1 MTELF
6 VCYQKNCT
14 DACGNVHFRMIKLCF
29 TALLILTCHSAFA
42 QNFIGLKG
50 KIVNSDNDE
59 PVNAAGIYIKNTG
72 LGTISN
78 DAGEFSFFIPPEY
91 GTDTIYISAL
101 GFKNYRFSI
110 ARHRNTE
117 NLKIKLKASPYV
129 LDQVVVKSKN
139 RKGTAQK
146 LIKRAI
152 DSMKFNYPQEPF
164 QIGGYYRD
172 YLQKQRRYFNL
183 LEAAIEVE
191 DRGFAADDIKTS
203 RLKLLQLR
211 YNPQYLF
218 DSTNI
223 MLYDNR
229 KTKFIPSAYIHPMDG
244 NEFLILRSHDVLRN
258 YNRFTLSFID
268 IFSKS
273 FVHNHTFR
281 IDSITYLND
290 IQVYS
295 ISFEYNNRY
304 GYDSTDNFSARG
316 YLVLRKDNLAISK
329 IVYNTYIFN
338 KDYDGRLYS
347 LNVEYREVNG
357 KYYPQFLSFGNYF
370 KIRNRVDTST
380 FVMRQT
386 VLRKNQRILELNFN
400 RAVDSVTGSDTSNFS
415 VRYGKTRIALEKAV
429 ISKNIVRLYLHID
442 NKTLSDLTD
451 AGDLTLTVNELADV
465 SGNRM
470 AGKYNGYYQHREF
483 YVNKIIPSVNE
494 EFPYSQIIPKTTP
507 LYWNPVKP
515 DPEFWKTYNIAYEK
529 KLE

>member
-1 MTELF
+1 MTDPFSSIRKFRNYCRSKLSWPVTILF
-6 VCYQKNCT
+6 VLNIINCLP
-14 DACGNVHFRMIKLCF
+14 A
-29 TALLILTCHSAFA
+29 SS
-42 QNFIGLKG
+42 QNYISLKG
-50 KIVNSDNDE
+50 KIINSENDE

-72 LGTISN
+72 IGTVSN
-78 DAGEFSFFIPPEY
+78 EEGEFTFHIPAEFEN
-91 GTDTIYISAL
+91 DTIYISAL
-101 GFKNYRFSI
+101 GFKNYHILIS
-110 ARHRNTE
+110 RNKDRD
-117 NLKIKLKASPYV
+117 NLKIKLKPFPHV

-172 YLQKQRRYFNL
+172 YLQKQQQYFNL

-211 YNPQYLF
+211 YNSQYLY

-223 MLYDNR
+223 MLYDN
-229 KTKFIPSAYIHPMDG
+229 KKIKFIPGAYIHPMDG

-273 FVHNHTFR
+273 FVHNHDFR

-290 IQVYS
+290 TQVYS

-304 GYDSTDNFSARG
+304 GYDSTDNFSAKG

-329 IVYNTYIFN
+329 IVYKTYIFN

-347 LNVEYREVNG
+347 LNIDYREVNG
-357 KYYPQFLSFGNYF
+357 KYYPQYVSFGNYF

-380 FVMRQT
+380 FALRQT
-386 VLRKNQRILELNFN
+386 VLRKNLKTLELNFN
-400 RAVDSVTGSDTSNFS
+400 RPVDSITGADTLNFS
-415 VRYGKTRIALEKAV
+415 VRYGKTKIALEKSEV
-429 ISKNIVRLYLHID
+429 SKNIVRLYLKI
-442 NKTLSDLTD
+442 NKETLKDLTD
-451 AGDLTLTVNELADV
+451 AGDLNLTVSELADA

-470 AGKYNGYYQHREF
+470 AGKYNGFYQHREF
-483 YVNKIIPSVNE
+483 YVNKVIPSISE

-515 DPEFWKTYNIAYEK
+515 DPDFWKTYNIAYEK